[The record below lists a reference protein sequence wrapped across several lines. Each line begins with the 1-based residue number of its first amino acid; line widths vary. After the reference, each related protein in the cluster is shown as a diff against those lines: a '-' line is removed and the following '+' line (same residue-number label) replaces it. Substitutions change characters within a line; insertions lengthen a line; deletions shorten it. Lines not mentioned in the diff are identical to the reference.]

1 MANKREEAVG
11 ITIKHQRLNKSGVLA
26 RGLSEEVLLMDFLA
40 KVSTKLD
47 LTDRATE
54 VNVARRRRVRS
65 VGEGVP
71 VVCAEEAEIS
81 LHGVAAAECLVD
93 E

>member
-40 KVSTKLD
+40 KVSTKFVLID
-47 LTDRATE
+47 CATE
-54 VNVARRRRVRS
+54 GS
-65 VGEGVP
+65 VV
-71 VVCAEEAEIS
+71 
-81 LHGVAAAECLVD
+81 
-93 E
+93 